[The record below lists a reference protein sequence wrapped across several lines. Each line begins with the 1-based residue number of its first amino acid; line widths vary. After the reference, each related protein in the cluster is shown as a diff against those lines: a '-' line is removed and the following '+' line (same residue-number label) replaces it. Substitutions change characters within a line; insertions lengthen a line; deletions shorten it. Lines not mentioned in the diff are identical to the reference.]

1 MGIGLGDGLEG
12 RGGDTGVDHTH
23 CYTLAGFGSL
33 CPNPRP
39 LGHQTHTNYLPELG
53 CPTSTSRSLP
63 VLSSR
68 RSSSTLALPFTP
80 PSALW
85 KLSGEQLQTTVFL
98 IWTQEKPK
106 DKVLEALTQAA
117 EAGIVWHGGWSV
129 PRAWCSTVVCVCA
142 RACVSMCMC
151 VVFPEDVPLW
161 SLHSLLIVPCLIKF
175 PSGPAT
181 GVPLP
186 VPGDSYNVKFYGN

>member
-39 LGHQTHTNYLPELG
+39 LGHQTHTNLPELG

-68 RSSSTLALPFTP
+68 RSSSALALPFTP

-85 KLSGEQLQTTVFL
+85 KLSGEQLQATVFL

-142 RACVSMCMC
+142 CVCEYVHVC
-151 VVFPEDVPLW
+151 GLPRGCAPLEPPFPAHSPMLDQVPKW
-161 SLHSLLIVPCLIKF
+161 SCHRGAPCQFLVIH
-175 PSGPAT
+175 T
-181 GVPLP
+181 T
-186 VPGDSYNVKFYGN
+186 